1 MKIFQADAMQGNQNQ
16 LKIIAHLM
24 IGILC
29 VICYWNSLD
38 CDLVHDDIF
47 AIKENMDLRPETGI
61 GQLFQNDFWG
71 KSMKDNTSH
80 KSYRPLTV
88 LTFKLNYFIHGLSP
102 FGYHFV
108 NVLLHAAVSV
118 MFFIFCEVN
127 IFQNLKLSLIASTL
141 FVVHPVHTEAVRYC
155 FL

>member
-1 MKIFQADAMQGNQNQ
+1 MQGNQKR
-16 LKIIAHLM
+16 KIIAQLI
-24 IGILC
+24 IGTLS

-47 AIKENMDLRPETGI
+47 AIKENMDLRPKTRI

-71 KSMKDNTSH
+71 KPMRDNTSH

-88 LTFKLNYFIHGLSP
+88 LTFKLNFFIHGLSP

-108 NVLLHAAVSV
+108 NVLLHAIVSV
-118 MFFIFCEVN
+118 MFFIFCEAN
-127 IFQNLKLSLIASTL
+127 IFHNLKLS
-141 FVVHPVHTEAVRYC
+141 FVAGMVFAVHPVHTEAVRSW
-155 FL
+155 FIWF